1 MLPQQVQSQLEAS
14 TVWQNMF
21 SVEHMLPTAFR
32 NLL

>member
-14 TVWQNMF
+14 TVWQNVL
-21 SVEHMLPTAFR
+21 SVERMLPTAFR